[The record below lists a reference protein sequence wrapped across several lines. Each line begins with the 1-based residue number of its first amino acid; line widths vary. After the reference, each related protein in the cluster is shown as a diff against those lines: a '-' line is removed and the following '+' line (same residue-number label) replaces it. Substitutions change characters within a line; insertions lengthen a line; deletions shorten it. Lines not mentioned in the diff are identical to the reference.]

1 MATRNLTIARQLE
14 SIQDV
19 PLEEVVRSFLLYRK
33 GDLSKYKLV
42 VDFVF
47 KFAYRNYNGTPEF
60 VDNVALRILEFLS
73 MWTPLGNTREELLEN
88 FQRYVLKAMHQG
100 KREVSYA
107 NDMLNSYEFF
117 AFMVMNDMESDNGK
131 KVNTNQHL
139 RDYAHETYN
148 RA

>member
-1 MATRNLTIARQLE
+1 MATHNSTISRQLE
-14 SIQDV
+14 GIPEV

-33 GDLSKYKLV
+33 GDLSKYKPV

-47 KFAYRNYNGTPEF
+47 KFAYRHYNGTPEF

-88 FQRYVLKAMHQG
+88 FQRYVLKAMQQG

-148 RA
+148 RT